1 MYRYIL
7 GSFVYTTGR
16 QMYVD
21 ESRLVTDRIR
31 ISVLAGIEGPWKF
44 PGILWNDI
52 RSMEMYVRG
61 IKE

>member
-1 MYRYIL
+1 
-7 GSFVYTTGR
+7 
-16 QMYVD
+16 MYVD